1 VGKLG
6 YAGVVTSIDPRFLMK
21 TIIPLFGLFALTAC
35 IGGAPPVNPVEPGA
49 AGNASIAET
58 SCRTAAA
65 EEGLTVKSLTAFRET
80 TGPSG
85 PSGLTAV
92 LRVGGAATGEAKC
105 DFTYAT
111 GQAAVTLY

>member
-1 VGKLG
+1 MKPVFLLG
-6 YAGVVTSIDPRFLMK
+6 
-21 TIIPLFGLFALTAC
+21 GLIALTGC
-35 IGGAPPVNPVEPGA
+35 IGGAPPINPVDPGA
-49 AGNASIAET
+49 AGNAAIAET

-65 EEGLTVKSLTAFRET
+65 KEGLTVNSLTAFRET

-92 LRVGGAATGEAKC
+92 LRVGGAASGEAKC
-105 DFTYAT
+105 DFNYAT

>member
-1 VGKLG
+1 
-6 YAGVVTSIDPRFLMK
+6 VTIIDPRFFMK
-21 TIIPLFGLFALTAC
+21 SIMPLFGLLALTAC
-35 IGGAPPVNPVEPGA
+35 IGGAPPINPVDPGA

-65 EEGLTVKSLTAFRET
+65 KDGLTVRSLTAFRET

-105 DFTYAT
+105 DFSYAT